1 MKNEFSQLKQL
12 TSNSIQQLQSKVVG
26 KETLAEIINSKEN
39 YIREELEKL
48 RKELPG
54 KPGPGQ
60 IGWGSTSSQ
69 DRDIIINRVEGLLK
83 AYKES
88 IKKEVSDDVQRLLA
102 EERRESQAG
111 IHIHNTIYCITN
123 MIWSILY
130 GPYESYDM
138 ADIDSTLY
146 DTGYY
151 LDRCN
156 LKSL

>member
-88 IKKEVSDDVQRLLA
+88 IKKEVSDDIQRLLA

-111 IHIHNTIYCITN
+111 IHIHNTILHYQYDMDHI
-123 MIWSILY
+123 IWSILY
-130 GPYESYDM
+130 GPYDM
-138 ADIDSTLY
+138 ADIDSTLSR
-146 DTGYY
+146 